1 MKVCSNIR
9 HPEAYMRETKYGNTC
24 QDVLAVA
31 SANCVA
37 ECINPSII
45 LKNIYEYSMGVASSL
60 SSHLC
65 ICISAVFLQK
75 HEDDIETMLLLPVR
89 NVKQVT
95 KMSKPQ
101 DRTLSLTFFPQR
113 KLMGIRKGRER
124 VFTCTASTG
133 FDVLVRCLIFQPENS
148 ACKPSK
154 VKNPR

>member
-9 HPEAYMRETKYGNTC
+9 HPEACMRETKYGNTR

-65 ICISAVFLQK
+65 ICISVVFLQK
-75 HEDDIETMLLLPVR
+75 HEDDIETMLLLPVQNDQTSDQ
-89 NVKQVT
+89 NVKT
-95 KMSKPQ
+95 T
-101 DRTLSLTFFPQR
+101 R
-113 KLMGIRKGRER
+113 
-124 VFTCTASTG
+124 
-133 FDVLVRCLIFQPENS
+133 
-148 ACKPSK
+148 
-154 VKNPR
+154 